1 MDMLCALLLAEEEQG
16 RAQGIA
22 HFRDAV
28 GHQPPGYQSGAFPHH
43 DFAGGGT
50 AAKLR
55 AIGEY
60 FAFNDPSI
68 LFLYRFVA
76 VSLCHAG

>member
-22 HFRDAV
+22 HLRDAV

-43 DFAGGGT
+43 DFAGGGA
-50 AAKLR
+50 AAKLC

-60 FAFNDPSI
+60 FNDLSI

-76 VSLCHAG
+76 LSLCHAE